1 MSQENKRVIIG
12 YYNKSVIL
20 TFVGIVISI
29 IGMLNV
35 SNTDIALTC
44 LILAGI
50 CDLFDGVIARKCK
63 RTDKEKA
70 FGVQIDS
77 LADVISFLVFPVVF
91 AVFNNDNKILAAIV
105 AGVYIL
111 AGVERLGWFNVNTGE
126 GKKGYYDGLPVTYS
140 ALIIPIANVVLEL
153 LNVQFKYT
161 NYILLMVLAVLYVVN
176 VKIKKPTGVWYIIFS
191 VLAVATIV
199 AIYLT

>member
-20 TFVGIVISI
+20 TFVGILISI
-29 IGMLNV
+29 VGMLNAA
-35 SNTDIALTC
+35 NTDIALTC

-63 RTDKEKA
+63 RTEKEKE

-77 LADVISFLVFPVVF
+77 LADVISFLIFPVVF
-91 AVFNNDNKILAAIV
+91 AVFNNDNKILAAII

-140 ALIIPIANVVLEL
+140 ALIIPIVNVVLEL

-191 VLAVATIV
+191 VLAVATIA

>member
-29 IGMLNV
+29 IGMLNAA
-35 SNTDIALTC
+35 NTDIALTC

-63 RTDKEKA
+63 RTEKEKE

-77 LADVISFLVFPVVF
+77 LADVISFLIFPVVF
-91 AVFNNDNKILAAIV
+91 AVFNNDNKILAAIIV
-105 AGVYIL
+105 GVYIL

-140 ALIIPIANVVLEL
+140 ALIIPIVNVVLEL

-161 NYILLMVLAVLYVVN
+161 NYIILAVLAVLYVAN

-191 VLAVATIV
+191 VLAVATIA
-199 AIYLT
+199 AIYLS

>member
-20 TFVGIVISI
+20 TFVGILISI
-29 IGMLNV
+29 VGMLNAA
-35 SNTDIALTC
+35 NTDFALTC

-63 RTDKEKA
+63 RTEKEKE

-77 LADVISFLVFPVVF
+77 LADVISFLIFPVVF
-91 AVFNNDNKILAAIV
+91 AVFNNDNKILAAII

-111 AGVERLGWFNVNTGE
+111 AGVERLGWFNVNTE
-126 GKKGYYDGLPVTYS
+126 ERKKGYYDGLPVTYS
-140 ALIIPIANVVLEL
+140 ALIIPIVNVVLEL

-161 NYILLMVLAVLYVVN
+161 NYIILAVLAVLYVAN

>member
-20 TFVGIVISI
+20 TFVGILISI
-29 IGMLNV
+29 VGMLNAA
-35 SNTDIALTC
+35 NTDFALTC

-63 RTDKEKA
+63 RTEKEKE

-77 LADVISFLVFPVVF
+77 LADVISFLIFPVVF
-91 AVFNNDNKILAAIV
+91 AVFNNDNKILAAII

-140 ALIIPIANVVLEL
+140 ALIIPIVNVVLEL

-161 NYILLMVLAVLYVVN
+161 NYIILAVLAVLYVAN

-191 VLAVATIV
+191 VLAVATIA
-199 AIYLT
+199 AIYLS

>member
-12 YYNKSVIL
+12 YYNKSFIL
-20 TFVGIVISI
+20 TFVGILISI
-29 IGMLNV
+29 VGMLNAA
-35 SNTDIALTC
+35 NTDIALTC

-63 RTDKEKA
+63 RTEKEKE

-77 LADVISFLVFPVVF
+77 LADVISFLIFPVVF
-91 AVFNNDNKILAAIV
+91 AVFNNDNKILAAII

-140 ALIIPIANVVLEL
+140 ALIIPIVNVVLEL

-161 NYILLMVLAVLYVVN
+161 NYILLLVFL
-176 VKIKKPTGVWYIIFS
+176 F
-191 VLAVATIV
+191 
-199 AIYLT
+199 

>member
-35 SNTDIALTC
+35 SNTDFALTC

-63 RTDKEKA
+63 RTDKEKE

-91 AVFNNDNKILAAIV
+91 AVFNNNNKILAAIV

-140 ALIIPIANVVLEL
+140 ALIIPIANVVLEFL
-153 LNVQFKYT
+153 KFQFKYT
-161 NYILLMVLAVLYVVN
+161 NYILLIVLAVLYVVN

>member
-63 RTDKEKA
+63 RTDKEKE

-77 LADVISFLVFPVVF
+77 LADVISFLVLPVVF

-161 NYILLMVLAVLYVVN
+161 NYILLIVLAVLYVAN

-191 VLAVATIV
+191 VLAVATIA

>member
-153 LNVQFKYT
+153 LNIQFKYT
-161 NYILLMVLAVLYVVN
+161 NYILLVVLAVLYVAN
-176 VKIKKPTGVWYIIFS
+176 VKMKKPTGVWYIIFS
-191 VLAVATIV
+191 VLALATIV
-199 AIYLT
+199 AIYLI

>member
-63 RTDKEKA
+63 RTDKEKE

-77 LADVISFLVFPVVF
+77 LADVISFLVFPAVF
-91 AVFNNDNKILAAIV
+91 AVFNNDNKIIAAVV
-105 AGVYIL
+105 AGFYIL
-111 AGVERLGWFNVNTGE
+111 AGIERLGWFNVNAVE
-126 GKKGYYDGLPVTYS
+126 GKTGYYDGLPVTYS

-161 NYILLMVLAVLYVVN
+161 NYILLIVLAVLYVVN

>member
-1 MSQENKRVIIG
+1 MSKENKRVVIG

-20 TFVGIVISI
+20 TFVGIIISI
-29 IGMLNV
+29 AGMLNV
-35 SNTDIALTC
+35 TNTDFALTC
-44 LILAGI
+44 LILAGV

-63 RTDKEKA
+63 RTDKEKE

-77 LADVISFLVFPVVF
+77 LADVISFLIFPVVF
-91 AVFNNDNKILAAIV
+91 ALFNSDNKIVAAVV

-111 AGVERLGWFNVNTGE
+111 AGVERLGWFNVNTAE
-126 GKKGYYDGLPVTYS
+126 GKTGYYDGLPVTYS
-140 ALIIPIANVVLEL
+140 ALIIPIANVVLDL
-153 LNVQFKYT
+153 LNIQFKYT
-161 NYILLMVLAVLYVVN
+161 NYILLILLAVLYIAN

-199 AIYLT
+199 VIHIT

>member
-1 MSQENKRVIIG
+1 MSKENKRIIIG

-20 TFVGIVISI
+20 TFVGIMISVF
-29 IGMLNV
+29 GMLNV
-35 SNTDIALTC
+35 TNIDIALTC

-50 CDLFDGVIARKCK
+50 CDLFDGVVARKCK

-77 LADVISFLVFPVVF
+77 LADVISFLMFPVVF
-91 AVFNNDNKILAAIV
+91 VLFNSDNKILATIV

-111 AGVERLGWFNVNTGE
+111 AGVERLGWFNVNQEE

-140 ALIIPIANVVLEL
+140 ALIIPIANVVFEL
-153 LNVQFKYT
+153 LKIQFKYT
-161 NYILLMVLAVLYVVN
+161 NYIILVILAFLYVVN
-176 VKIKKPTGVWYIIFS
+176 VKMKKPTGVWYIIFS
-191 VLAVATIV
+191 CLAIATIV
-199 AIYLT
+199 VIHLV

>member
-1 MSQENKRVIIG
+1 MSKENKRVVIG

-20 TFVGIVISI
+20 TFVGIIISI
-29 IGMLNV
+29 AGMLNV
-35 SNTDIALTC
+35 ANTDFALTC
-44 LILAGI
+44 LILAGV

-63 RTDKEKA
+63 RTDKEKE

-77 LADVISFLVFPVVF
+77 LADVISFLIFPVVF
-91 AVFNNDNKILAAIV
+91 ALFNNDNKIVATVV

-111 AGVERLGWFNVNTGE
+111 AGIERLGWFNVNTAE
-126 GKKGYYDGLPVTYS
+126 GKTGYYDGLPVTYS

-153 LNVQFKYT
+153 LNIQFKYT
-161 NYILLMVLAVLYVVN
+161 NYILLILLAVLYIAN

-199 AIYLT
+199 VIHIT

>member
-1 MSQENKRVIIG
+1 MSKESKKVVIG

-20 TFVGIVISI
+20 TFVGILISI
-29 IGMLNV
+29 VGMLNV
-35 SNTDIALTC
+35 ANTDIALTC

-63 RTDKEKA
+63 RTDKEKE

-77 LADVISFLVFPVVF
+77 LADVISFLIFPSVF
-91 AVFNNDNKILAAIV
+91 ALFNNDNKIIATIV

-111 AGVERLGWFNVNTGE
+111 AGIERLGWFNVNTVE
-126 GKKGYYDGLPVTYS
+126 GKTGYYDGLPVTYS
-140 ALIIPIANVVLEL
+140 ALIIPIANVVLNL
-153 LNVQFKYT
+153 LNIQYKYR
-161 NYILLMVLAVLYVVN
+161 NYILLLLLAVLYIAN

-199 AIYLT
+199 VIHIT

>member
-20 TFVGIVISI
+20 TFVGILISI
-29 IGMLNV
+29 VGMLNV
-35 SNTDIALTC
+35 ANADIALTC

-63 RTDKEKA
+63 RTEKEKE

-77 LADVISFLVFPVVF
+77 LADVISFLIFPVVF

-140 ALIIPIANVVLEL
+140 ALIIPIVNVVLEL
-153 LNVQFKYT
+153 MNIQFKYT
-161 NYILLMVLAVLYVVN
+161 NYILLVVLAVLYVAN
-176 VKIKKPTGVWYIIFS
+176 VKMKKPTGVWYIIFS
-191 VLAVATIV
+191 VLAVATILT
-199 AIYLT
+199 IYLT